1 MKLKKTIL
9 IVFIAS
15 AITGLFSFNDPFFE
29 LQKNV
34 ELYISVLKNLH
45 IYYVD
50 KTDDPKLIK
59 NSIDAMLKG
68 LDPYTVYYP
77 ESDIEDYRFMTTG
90 EYGGIGAGVE
100 PRNKK
105 FIISEPIEGFAAAK
119 AGLRAGDEIIKIEGQ
134 LLEGKTME
142 DISKMLKGRPSTAV
156 RLLIKRNGKTFEELV
171 VREKISVKNV
181 PYYKLLDGKY
191 GYIKHTG
198 FTETAS
204 KEVRQALQDLKKEGA
219 TSIILDLRGNPGGLL
234 AEAVNIVNLF
244 IPQDKLVVDTKGKIK
259 EWNRSIKTRNNP
271 VDEEIPVVAL
281 INSSSASAAEIVS
294 GALQDYDRA
303 IVVGRRSFGKGLV
316 QTTLDLAYNAKM
328 KVTTAKYYI
337 PSGRCI
343 QALDYGHRRPDGS
356 VGKVPDSL
364 ITQFE
369 TMNGRKVYDGG
380 GVMPDVEVN
389 DLKLSSFT
397 RHLIGK
403 YVFFDFANKYRIE
416 RDSIANYMNFEVSD
430 ALYNEFK
437 EYVKSSKLDYKTES
451 QKALKDFKK
460 VLKNEQYDKLVQ
472 AQLDEISKKLSSD
485 AAKDLELY
493 KEQIIWVLKEE
504 IVARY
509 GLQTGRIEA
518 ALAHDPDV
526 AKAKQILDKPEE
538 YKAILSGKS
547 K

>member
-1 MKLKKTIL
+1 MKLKKKIIL
-9 IVFIAS
+9 ITCIVAT
-15 AITGLFSFNDPFFE
+15 AGLLSFNDPFFE

-59 NSIDAMLKG
+59 NSIDSMLKG

-90 EYGGIGAGVE
+90 EYGGIGAGLE
-100 PRNKK
+100 KHGNK
-105 FIISEPIEGFAAAK
+105 FIVTEPTEGFAAQK
-119 AGLRAGDEIIKIEGQ
+119 ADLRAGDEVIKIEGQ

-142 DISKMLKGRPSTAV
+142 EAGKMLKGRPSTAV
-156 RLLIKRNGKTFEELV
+156 RLLLKRNGKTFEKLV
-171 VREKISVKNV
+171 MREKISMKNV

-204 KEVRQALQDLKKEGA
+204 KEVREALVKLKEQGA

-234 AEAVNIVNLF
+234 VEAVNIVNLF
-244 IPQDKLVVDTKGKIK
+244 IPQGKLVVDTKGKIK
-259 EWNRSIKTRNNP
+259 EWNRSIKTRNKP
-271 VDEEIPVVAL
+271 IDEEIPMVAL

-303 IVVGRRSFGKGLV
+303 VVVGRRSFGKGLV

-343 QALDYGHRRPDGS
+343 QTLDYSHRRPDGS

-364 ITQFE
+364 ITKFE
-369 TMNGRKVYDGG
+369 TINGRVVFDGG
-380 GVMPDVEVN
+380 GVMPDVEVKHLN
-389 DLKLSSFT
+389 LSSYT
-397 RHLIGK
+397 KLLIENH
-403 YVFFDFANKYRIE
+403 VFFDFATQFRLQQ
-416 RDSIANYMNFEVSD
+416 DSISSYMDFVVTD
-430 ALYNEFK
+430 QIYADFK
-437 EYVKSSKLDYKTES
+437 MFVKKAKIKSETKS
-451 QKALKDFKK
+451 QKALVEFKE
-460 VLKNEQYDKLVQ
+460 VLKDEKYDKLLK
-472 AQLDEISKKLSSD
+472 AQLNVIENKLRSD
-485 AAKDLELY
+485 ADKDLELY
-493 KEQIIWVLKEE
+493 KEQIVWVLKEE
-504 IVARY
+504 IVSRY
-509 GLQTGRIEA
+509 GWQTGRIEA
-518 ALAHDPDV
+518 ALSHDPDL
-526 AKAKQILDKPEE
+526 AKAKEILDKPIE
-538 YKAILSGKS
+538 YNSILGK
-547 K
+547 

>member
-1 MKLKKTIL
+1 MKFKNKIIL
-9 IVFIAS
+9 TLVVAIS
-15 AITGLFSFNDPFFE
+15 ATLFSFSDPFFD

-68 LDPYTVYYP
+68 LDPYTVFYP

-90 EYGGIGAGVE
+90 EYGGIGAGVV
-100 PRNKK
+100 RIDGK
-105 FIISEPIEGFAAAK
+105 FIVTEPVEGFAAHK
-119 AGLRAGDEIIKIEGQ
+119 ADMRAGDELIKIEGQ
-134 LLEGKTME
+134 ILKDKSMEEAGKM
-142 DISKMLKGRPSTAV
+142 MKGRPSTAV
-156 RLLIKRNGKTFEELV
+156 RLLLKRNGKTFEKLV

-181 PYYKLLDGKY
+181 PYFTLIDGKY

-204 KEVRQALQDLKKEGA
+204 KEVREALTKLKEQGA
-219 TSIILDLRGNPGGLL
+219 ESLILDLRGNPGGLL
-234 AEAVNIVNLF
+234 AEAVNCVNIF
-244 IPQDKLVVDTKGKIK
+244 VPKGKLVVDTRGKIK
-259 EWNRSIKTRNNP
+259 EWNRSIKTKNKAT
-271 VDEEIPVVAL
+271 DLDIPVVAL

-303 IVVGRRSFGKGLV
+303 VVVGRRSFGKGLV
-316 QTTLDLAYNAKM
+316 QTTLDLAYNTKM

-343 QALDYGHRRPDGS
+343 QALDYSNRRADGS

-364 ITQFE
+364 VTQFE

-380 GVMPDVEVN
+380 GVMPDIEVKKM
-389 DLKLSSFT
+389 KLSSFT
-397 RHLIGK
+397 ENLFDNK
-403 YVFFDFANKYRIE
+403 LFFKFANNYRNKH
-416 RDSIANYMNFEVSD
+416 DSIGNYMKYTVSQ
-430 ALYNEFK
+430 ATMNAFK
-437 EYVKSSKLDYKTES
+437 SFIKQSGTQYETRSI
-451 QKALKDFKK
+451 KALEAFKKTVGDEQYNTLLKAELAAIEKKLQPNIDKDFG
-460 VLKNEQYDKLVQ
+460 
-472 AQLDEISKKLSSD
+472 
-485 AAKDLELY
+485 LY
-493 KEQIIWVLKEE
+493 QEQIRWILKEE

-518 ALAHDPDV
+518 SLLHDPDV
-526 AKAKQILDKPEE
+526 AKAKEILEDKQKYQAVLE
-538 YKAILSGKS
+538 K
-547 K
+547 